1 VSPTDRVI
9 ELVAPYCDIVE
20 RLELVPPS
28 ARVRGI
34 YFQNVET
41 QVAKHGLLDP
51 YREYFPSDRYSAL
64 PFYPVAEIL
73 VRRACSGALL
83 TSPERVHE
91 GMFLIAKGNATAFA
105 ESLLGRMMLRKLS
118 PDPMRLLEQAIAGR
132 RQSTT
137 YGHWEIR
144 RHGDRALE
152 VVYREEY
159 SWIESAI
166 AGAAHGTFE
175 ACGLTAQIETT
186 LIDRFNGSTLFR
198 W

>member
-1 VSPTDRVI
+1 VSPSDRAI
-9 ELVAPYCDIVE
+9 EWVAPYCDIVE

-28 ARVRGI
+28 ACVRGV

-41 QVAKHGLLDP
+41 QIATHGLLDA
-51 YREYFPSDRYSAL
+51 YRQYFPNDHYTTFPL
-64 PFYPVAEIL
+64 YPVAEIL
-73 VRRACSGALL
+73 VRRACAGALIA
-83 TSPERVHE
+83 TPERVHE
-91 GMFLIAKGNATAFA
+91 GMFLVAKGNATAFA
-105 ESLLGRMMLRKLS
+105 ASLLGRVMLRKLS
-118 PDPMRLLEQAIAGR
+118 PDPVRLLEQAVAAR

-152 VVYREEY
+152 VVYSEEY

-166 AGAAHGTFE
+166 AGAAQGTFE
-175 ACGLTAQIETT
+175 ACGITAQIETR
-186 LIDRFNGSTLFR
+186 LIDRFNGSTFFR